1 MLRKR
6 FKSMLYFI
14 FMLILTVSALGVG
27 YIFYDK
33 ITSDSDI
40 VVDGKITINYLDGK
54 KFSLNGNKSI
64 AFSVTNNDTE
74 TKYYYIQLT
83 DVYASGV
90 TYSLKSS
97 DGLNMKN
104 ELKSEIVFNQVSIN
118 GNETINYTL
127 EFNTDGNTSY
137 SGVLQVGV
145 KENEKNTFAD
155 VILANNKV
163 NERSLTENGDVATLD
178 EGLLK
183 KEDDLGVAYYFR
195 GSVKN
200 NNVLFAGKNWK
211 VVKINGDGSIKL
223 VLDNIVDEISKY
235 YSEDYSFL
243 NSTIFEKLNNWYT
256 NNLNDYS
263 DYIAYYK
270 FCNDT
275 VLEDDNYLAYNR
287 VITNKIPTFV
297 CLGNLVNSR
306 IGLLT
311 IDEVSLAGGSTGE
324 NKSYYL
330 YNEKITN
337 SYYTMSSASSRYGN
351 YYPFVVDTDGSIS
364 SNVNGNLL
372 RGVRP
377 VINIIKTAK
386 VSGNGTNEEPY
397 EIIMN

>member
-83 DVYASGV
+83 DVYANKV

-104 ELKSEIVFNQVSIN
+104 ELKSEIVSNQISIN

-127 EFNTDGNTSY
+127 EFNTDGNTNY

-163 NERSLTENGDVATLD
+163 NERSLTENGDAATLD

-183 KEDDLGVAYYFR
+183 KEDDLGVAYYYR
-195 GSVKN
+195 GNVKN

-211 VVKINGDGSIKL
+211 IVKINGDGSIKL

-243 NSTIFEKLNNWYT
+243 KSTIFEKLNNWYT

-386 VSGNGTNEEPY
+386 VSGNGTNEDPY